1 MKNIY
6 YYCMALGLIFS
17 MQSQAQETEQELL
30 LAIEDNWRSER
41 LSFPIS
47 FAPSLDYKGYEEVRF
62 AKGWS
67 KKDSDEFWTYAFVWY
82 LDEDPELDA
91 NQLNLDIA
99 AYFDG
104 LMSRI
109 SQGKSKDFP
118 SKVDMSW
125 SEEEG
130 EYKGVANIYDAFFT
144 KGTIPLKV
152 TIEEEDCP
160 LLEKHTVLF
169 RFTLKDWG
177 DPIWDTLNAIQLNFE
192 CQ

>member
-91 NQLNLDIA
+91 NQLCLL
-99 AYFDG
+99 YT
-104 LMSRI
+104 S
-109 SQGKSKDFP
+109 P
-118 SKVDMSW
+118 SPRDQRGPRMPS
-125 SEEEG
+125 S
-130 EYKGVANIYDAFFT
+130 A
-144 KGTIPLKV
+144 
-152 TIEEEDCP
+152 
-160 LLEKHTVLF
+160 
-169 RFTLKDWG
+169 
-177 DPIWDTLNAIQLNFE
+177 
-192 CQ
+192 